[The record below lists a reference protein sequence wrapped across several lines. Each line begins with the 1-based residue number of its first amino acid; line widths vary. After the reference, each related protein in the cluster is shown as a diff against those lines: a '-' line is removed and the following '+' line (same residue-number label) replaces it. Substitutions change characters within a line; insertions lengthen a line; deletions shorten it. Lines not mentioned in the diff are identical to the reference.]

1 MQTLITDLSD
11 KECRPTEIVVLTSCS
26 ASRRRESRAI
36 NSVPITIAGNLKR
49 ASLSNQL
56 PTRSSGGMIIWNG
69 LSCISVKR
77 QFNKCEL
84 AF

>member
-36 NSVPITIAGNLKR
+36 NSVPITIAGSLK
-49 ASLSNQL
+49 AGKLQQ
-56 PTRSSGGMIIWNG
+56 PAPDKIIWRNDHMEW
-69 LSCISVKR
+69 LVLHLCKAAV
-77 QFNKCEL
+77 Q
-84 AF
+84 